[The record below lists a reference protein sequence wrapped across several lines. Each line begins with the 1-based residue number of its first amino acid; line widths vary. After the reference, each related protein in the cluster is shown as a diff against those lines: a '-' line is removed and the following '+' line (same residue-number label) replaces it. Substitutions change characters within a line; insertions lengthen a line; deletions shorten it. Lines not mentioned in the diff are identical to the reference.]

1 VKNKNYIISVSI
13 FCMIAVVQFSYRLL
27 MSLWV
32 KASRDIGGLGWQIE
46 EYPGYMNSG
55 SGVFIALFP
64 FFLTP
69 YLSHKYGVKKSCLIT
84 IFFMIPVVFLISW
97 CYLLYG
103 IPMWICLI
111 LLNGLSNA
119 LSTVFINF
127 ISIAVSNSVSP
138 NITGAALGICQSVT
152 ALCRSVA
159 TGTTGV
165 LYGSN
170 QGWGLSFPLD
180 SHFMFI
186 LIDIILIINFIFIL
200 TNMKPELEKRKI
212 TDEEI
217 PLINKNN

>member
-1 VKNKNYIISVSI
+1 
-13 FCMIAVVQFSYRLL
+13 MAVVQLSYRLL
-27 MSLWV
+27 ISLWV

-69 YLSHKYGVKKSCLIT
+69 YLSKKYGVKKSCLLNIS
-84 IFFMIPVVFLISW
+84 FMIPVVFLVSW

-103 IPMWICLI
+103 VPMWICLI

-119 LSTVFINF
+119 LSTVFISF

-152 ALCRSVA
+152 ALCRSIA

-170 QGWGLSFPLD
+170 QGWGVPFPLD

-186 LIDIILIINFIFIL
+186 LIDMILIVNFIFIL
-200 TNMKPELEKRKI
+200 TQMKPELEKRKI

-217 PLINKNN
+217 SLINKNN